1 MVKQK
6 TPIDIISAIFFD
18 LNRGKNRKCNCSS
31 EDHNK
36 AKKPIEIL
44 I

>member
-6 TPIDIISAIFFD
+6 TPIHIISAVFFD
-18 LNRGKNRKCNCSS
+18 LNRGKNGKCNCSS
-31 EDHNK
+31 EDHHK
-36 AKKPIEIL
+36 VQKPIEIL